1 MIIICL
7 NQIESSKTRIY
18 DSKAVSCPYFET
30 LQNSDAD
37 RILNQA
43 FQQLLT
49 FMTSFSFPAFK
60 ALGFRSYISDLN
72 YTDVSYQHRKV
83 LYTPAHPE
91 IHPIPSIPSTYRFG
105 GFKPFYGNLNQL
117 RKTTQDHL
125 RPSETIRDHPR
136 PSETIEYH

>member
-1 MIIICL
+1 MMARNGIVISEMIIICL

-49 FMTSFSFPAFK
+49 FVTSFSFPAF
-60 ALGFRSYISDLN
+60 
-72 YTDVSYQHRKV
+72 
-83 LYTPAHPE
+83 
-91 IHPIPSIPSTYRFG
+91 
-105 GFKPFYGNLNQL
+105 
-117 RKTTQDHL
+117 
-125 RPSETIRDHPR
+125 
-136 PSETIEYH
+136 